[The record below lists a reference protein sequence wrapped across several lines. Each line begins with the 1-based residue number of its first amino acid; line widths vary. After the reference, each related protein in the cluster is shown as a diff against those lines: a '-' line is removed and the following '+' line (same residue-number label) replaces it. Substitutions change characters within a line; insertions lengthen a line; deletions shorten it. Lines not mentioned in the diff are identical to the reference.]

1 MADLT
6 AKVIGDG
13 LEYAKASDVGVFATA
28 HVPFG
33 AVIMGFNPFSLTI
46 ELQDGQTVRM
56 QRPEPRP
63 ASAT

>member
-1 MADLT
+1 MTDFTVKA
-6 AKVIGDG
+6 IGDG

-28 HVPFG
+28 QVPFG

-46 ELQDGQTVRM
+46 ELQDGQTVQM